1 MSRNDRW
8 LSRVIPREGID
19 WRELVR
25 LGGLD
30 PYRQHQELCK
40 LFDLPPKEQRDAK
53 QPTPFL
59 FRAERIEPASA
70 VGHAYPGLVGLPV
83 FYVLSAQKP
92 QDRSGLWRIDTP
104 EQGYRPDLREGDHL
118 AFKLRVNPVVL
129 EKIERGEEAGQTW
142 LQNRKVAG
150 LKEKEQPTKKRIRH
164 DVIMDAKRK
173 MGWDDIALDR
183 RPALAKVAY
192 DAGSRWLED
201 KSRKLGFKIEPAVIR
216 DDGFGDEVEL
226 PILRVDGY
234 NTWRQRY
241 GKKIELSTLDFE
253 GVLQVT
259 EPVKFLEALHN
270 GIGPAK
276 AFGCGLLLVRRV

>member
-1 MSRNDRW
+1 MSGNDRW

-40 LFDLPPKEQRDAK
+40 LFDLLPKEQRDAK
-53 QPTPFL
+53 QATPFL
-59 FRAERIEPASA
+59 FRAERIESAGA
-70 VGHAYPGLVGLPV
+70 VGQAYPGLAGLPV
-83 FYVLSAQKP
+83 FYVLSLQKP

-104 EQGYRPDLREGDHL
+104 EQGYRPDLRAGDRL
-118 AFKLRVNPVVL
+118 AFKLRANPVVV
-129 EKIERGEEAGQTW
+129 EKMQRDEEAGQAW
-142 LQNRKVAG
+142 LQQRKAAG
-150 LKEKEQPTKKRIRH
+150 IKEKEQPTKRRIRH
-164 DVIMDAKRK
+164 DVVMNAKRK
-173 MGWDDIALDR
+173 MDWDSIPSEQ
-183 RPALAKVAY
+183 RPPLAKLAY
-192 DAGSRWLED
+192 DAGSRWLEN
-201 KSRKLGFKIEPAVIR
+201 KSRQLGFEIEPAVIR

-234 NTWRQRY
+234 GTWRQRY

-259 EPVKFLEALHN
+259 EPVKFLDALHN

-276 AFGCGLLLVRRV
+276 AFGCGLLLVRRI